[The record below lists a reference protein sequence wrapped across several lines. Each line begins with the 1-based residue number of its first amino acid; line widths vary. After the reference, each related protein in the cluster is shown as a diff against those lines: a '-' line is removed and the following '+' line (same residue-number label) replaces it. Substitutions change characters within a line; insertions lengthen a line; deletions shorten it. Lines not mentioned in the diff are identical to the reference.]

1 VLERLP
7 GKLLTRDNLASMQ
20 KDSVCECAFPAEFG
34 IVPRALETVVP
45 SYLGANAIKSRY
57 DGYRVRGAR

>member
-1 VLERLP
+1 MP
-7 GKLLTRDNLASMQ
+7 

-34 IVPRALETVVP
+34 IAPQPLETVVP
-45 SYLGANAIKSRY
+45 SYLGPEAIKSRY